1 MVPVFDLSN
10 HDTLQGTH
18 QAFHRLERQ
27 GDSVPSSSAASKG
40 YLDMFGRRTPR
51 GNSSRDAPPTDEF
64 FISYGEKSNRSLME
78 QYGFTT
84 PGNPHDRLGD
94 WLIPGLLPCDRAADE
109 LVSRDRVMAALSRL
123 LLANRAGGGRLQLEQ
138 EGQGD
143 RRLQAVACGLI
154 KSAGCG

>member
-1 MVPVFDLSN
+1 
-10 HDTLQGTH
+10 
-18 QAFHRLERQ
+18 
-27 GDSVPSSSAASKG
+27 
-40 YLDMFGRRTPR
+40 MFGRRTPR

-78 QYGFTT
+78 QYGFTI

-94 WLIPGLLPCDRAADE
+94 WLIPGLLPGDRAADE

-143 RRLQAVACGLI
+143 RDTRRLQAVACGLI